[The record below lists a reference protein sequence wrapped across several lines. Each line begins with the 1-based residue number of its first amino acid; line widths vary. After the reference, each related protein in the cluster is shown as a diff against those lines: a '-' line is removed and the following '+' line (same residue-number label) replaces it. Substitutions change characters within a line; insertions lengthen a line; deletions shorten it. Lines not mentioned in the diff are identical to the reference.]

1 MVETLAKHYS
11 KLVQRTIDPLQEV
24 TVTVGAT
31 EALFCAMQAMINDG
45 DEVVVL
51 EPAFDM

>member
-1 MVETLAKHYS
+1 VETLATHYS
-11 KLVQRTIDPLQEV
+11 PLVNRTIDPLKEV

-31 EALFCAMQAMINDG
+31 EALFCAMQALINDG
-45 DEVVVL
+45 DEVVVM